1 MDGKN
6 KRRGFIY
13 FYLIKQS
20 ITCLIVYG
28 GICKNIPPKVY
39 DFGVFEPTHVK
50 GVHLWF
56 IVAET

>member
-50 GVHLWF
+50 GVHL
-56 IVAET
+56 